1 MPKKSRPHTGS
12 KGFYP
17 RKRAAK
23 ETPSF
28 GSFPQIKSDAVK
40 PLNFFGYK
48 AGMLHVMGK
57 DSYNKSPSYG
67 QEIVVPCT
75 VVECPPVKVFAVRAY
90 GNSPF
95 GKKTLIEVSVEKPEK
110 HLLRKIVSFKQKK
123 SKKKKEAKQ
132 HKVFADLEKLKDK
145 IVEVRL
151 LVHTQPY
158 LLGFGKK
165 KPEIAE
171 VALSGTVEKQLAFAR
186 DKLGKDLHLQ
196 DVFAEKQFIDVKAVT
211 RGRGMEGVIQ
221 RHNVKK
227 QRRKA
232 KTERV
237 VGSIGPWHPP
247 TVMWT
252 VARPGQ
258 FGYQTRTEYSKRI
271 LMIGN
276 KDLNPKAG
284 FSNFGLVKNDAVV
297 LAGSVPGVS
306 KRCIA
311 LRTATRPMPEH
322 RVDLAEISFVST
334 HEEAGKAEEDD
345 AFKAQKVK
353 AEKEV
358 KQEKKSVADE
368 IAEAAKATAAKAEA

>member
-17 RKRAAK
+17 RKRAAR

-28 GSFPQIKSDAVK
+28 STFPKLKDGIAK

-57 DSYNKSPSYG
+57 NAYNKSPSYG

-75 VVECPPVKVFAVRAY
+75 VIECPPIKVFGIRAY
-90 GNSPF
+90 GNSPH
-95 GKKTLIEVSVEKPEK
+95 GLKTLTEITVEKPEK
-110 HLLRKIVSFKQKK
+110 HLLRKIVAFKQKK
-123 SKKKKEAKQ
+123 SKKKKEEK
-132 HKVFADLEKLKDK
+132 KRKTVEDLEKIKNE
-145 IVEVRL
+145 IAVVRL
-151 LVHTQPY
+151 LVHTQPF
-158 LLGFGKK
+158 LTGFGKK
-165 KPEIAE
+165 RPDVAEIS
-171 VALSGTVEKQLAFAR
+171 LSGNVEKQLAFA
-186 DKLGKDLHLQ
+186 KEKFGKDLHLQ
-196 DVFAEKQFIDVKAVT
+196 DVFAEKQIIDVKAVS

-232 KTERV
+232 KTERI

-252 VARPGQ
+252 VARAGQ
-258 FGYQTRTEYSKRI
+258 LGYQTRTEYGKKI
-271 LMIGN
+271 MIMGDSV
-276 KDLNPKAG
+276 KALNPKSG
-284 FSNFGLVKNDAVV
+284 FANFGLIKNDAVV
-297 LAGSVPGVS
+297 LAGSVPGVT

-311 LRTATRPMPEH
+311 LRTAIRPVDEH
-322 RVDLAEISFVST
+322 HIELSEISFIST
-334 HEEAGKAEEDD
+334 KEETQKEEED
-345 AFKAQKVK
+345 FKVQKIK
-353 AEKEV
+353 LEKEV

-368 IAEAAKATAAKAEA
+368 IAEAAKAKV

>member
-17 RKRAAK
+17 RKRAAR

-28 GSFPQIKSDAVK
+28 SSFPELAGDAVK

-48 AGMLHVMGK
+48 VGMLHLMGK
-57 DSYNKSPSYG
+57 DAYNKSPTYG
-67 QEIVVPCT
+67 QEIVVPAT
-75 VVECPPVKVFAVRAY
+75 VVECPPVRVFAVRAY
-90 GNSPF
+90 GNSDS
-95 GKKTLIEVSVEKPEK
+95 GLKALTEVSVEKPEK
-110 HLLRKIVSFKQKK
+110 HLLRKIAAFKQAK
-123 SKKKKEAKQ
+123 SKKKKDEKK
-132 HKVFADLEKLKDK
+132 HKTFEDIEKLKGK
-145 IVEVRL
+145 IAGVRL

-158 LLGFGKK
+158 LAGFGKK
-165 KPEIAE
+165 RPDVAEI
-171 VALSGTVEKQLAFAR
+171 ALSGSVEKQLAFA
-186 DKLGKDLHLQ
+186 KEKFGKDLHLQ
-196 DVFAEKQFIDVKAVT
+196 DVFAEKQTIDVKAVT

-232 KTERV
+232 KTERI

-258 FGYQTRTEYSKRI
+258 FGYQARTEYGKKI
-271 LMIGN
+271 MIMGD
-276 KDLNPKAG
+276 KVKALNPKGG

-297 LAGSVPGVS
+297 LSGSVPGVS

-311 LRTATRPMPEH
+311 LRTAIRPVNEH
-322 RVDLAEISFVST
+322 KTELAEISFVST
-334 HEEAGKAEEDD
+334 LEEKADSEEEV
-345 AFKAQKVK
+345 FKVQKVK
-353 AEKEV
+353 LEKEA
-358 KQEKKSVADE
+358 KKEEKSVADE
-368 IAEAAKATAAKAEA
+368 IAAAAKTTQGKA

>member
-17 RKRAAK
+17 RKRAAR

-28 GSFPQIKSDAVK
+28 STFPKLKDSIAK

-57 DSYNKSPSYG
+57 NSYNKSPSYG

-75 VVECPPVKVFAVRAY
+75 VIECPPIKVFGIRAY
-90 GNSPF
+90 GNSPY
-95 GKKTLIEVSVEKPEK
+95 GLKTLTEITVEKPEK
-110 HLLRKIVSFKQKK
+110 HLLRKIAAFKQKK
-123 SKKKKEAKQ
+123 SKKKKEEK
-132 HKVFADLEKLKDK
+132 KRKTVEDLEKIKNE
-145 IVEVRL
+145 IAEVRL
-151 LVHTQPY
+151 LVHTQPF
-158 LLGFGKK
+158 LAGFGKK
-165 KPEIAE
+165 RPDVAEIS
-171 VALSGTVEKQLAFAR
+171 LSGNVEKQLAFA
-186 DKLGKDLHLQ
+186 KEKFGKDLHLQ
-196 DVFAEKQFIDVKAVT
+196 DVFAEKQIIDVKAVS

-232 KTERV
+232 KTERI

-252 VARPGQ
+252 VARAGQ
-258 FGYQTRTEYSKRI
+258 LGYQTRTEYGKKI
-271 LMIGN
+271 MIMGDAV
-276 KDLNPKAG
+276 KALNPKSG
-284 FSNFGLVKNDAVV
+284 FANFGLIRNDAVV

-311 LRTATRPMPEH
+311 LRTAIRPTDEH
-322 RVDLAEISFVST
+322 HIELSEISFVST
-334 HEEAGKAEEDD
+334 KEEEQKEEDD
-345 AFKAQKVK
+345 FKVQKVK
-353 AEKEV
+353 LEKEI

-368 IAEAAKATAAKAEA
+368 IAEAAKAKA